1 MRVLEIRDITKKH
14 LHIHYRNEFKGAAVF
29 EYSIDNREE
38 VPVEFAVEHSAD
50 GVVDISAK
58 MLGKLNYP
66 LLPAMK
72 SLKDHIRGLDMK
84 GKLL

>member
-29 EYSIDNREE
+29 EYSKNNREE
-38 VPVEFAVEHSAD
+38 IPVEFAVEHSAN
-50 GVVDISAK
+50 GSVDISAR
-58 MLGKLNYP
+58 MLEKLNYP

-72 SLKDHIRGLDMK
+72 SLKDHIRSLERK